1 MDSHNQRMLCPK
13 CASKK
18 DRGCSSIVKPMNTKS
33 TIFVVEPDPAI
44 CESVKAIA
52 SLSELRCETYA
63 TGQEFLERFDGTR
76 PGCLV
81 LEIRIP
87 GVNGLQIQQK
97 LLDSGAV
104 LPLIFLTAAASV
116 SIAVHAMRMGAF
128 HFLEKPFHEHDLW
141 TAIQEAIQLD
151 QQRREAAS
159 QKADIDSR
167 IGVLS
172 EKEIV
177 VLQLLADCKNKQA
190 MADELGVS
198 VRTVEHH
205 RTQLMRKLKTNSVAG
220 LLHLA
225 LAMKQSSPRIL
236 EKSVASSP
244 EGNGFVS
251 GGKVFIPH
259 NGHTHQSPDLPARR
273 RNSK

>member
-1 MDSHNQRMLCPK
+1 MN
-13 CASKK
+13 
-18 DRGCSSIVKPMNTKS
+18 IKP
-33 TIFVVEPDPAI
+33 TIFVAEPDPAI
-44 CESVKAIA
+44 CQSVKAVA
-52 SLSELRCETYA
+52 SLLELGCESFS
-63 TGQEFLERFDGTR
+63 TGQEFLDAFDR
-76 PGCLV
+76 CRAGCLV

-97 LLDSGAV
+97 LAEMGAV
-104 LPLIFLTAAASV
+104 LPLIFLTSAASV

-141 TAIQEAIQLD
+141 SAIQEAIQLD
-151 QQRREAAS
+151 HERRKAATLREA
-159 QKADIDSR
+159 IDER
-167 IGVLS
+167 IGMLS

-190 MADELGVS
+190 MAEELGVS

-225 LAMKQSSPRIL
+225 LAMRQSSARFL
-236 EKSVASSP
+236 EKAILHNQD
-244 EGNGFVS
+244 GNGF
-251 GGKVFIPH
+251 GGGPKEIIPH
-259 NGHTHQSPDLPARR
+259 NGHAHQPEGPMWRR
-273 RNSK
+273 PNSK